1 MSSDWES
8 LVLATEAARRKVA
21 RLRSDLESRG
31 ATPRAAPSPPQRPPT
46 TSLDRLMEALD
57 AFPTI
62 VGYANS
68 RRPKGGAVAVDS
80 EAAVQDLLYYSLKP
94 LFGDLVYEQPT
105 EKGSATYSIGD
116 FHVPSL
122 KLILEAKYV
131 GRQADVKAR
140 AAEIAEDIWK
150 YATQTI
156 CECIVFFVYDPGFL
170 IPDRKNFARMSSATT
185 GDFKAKGREVEIV
198 TVVKP

>member
-1 MSSDWES
+1 MSTEWES
-8 LVLATEAARRKVA
+8 LMRGTEAARRKVA

-31 ATPRAAPSPPQRPPT
+31 ATSRAAPPPNQRPLT
-46 TSLDRLMEALD
+46 ASLDMLMDALG

-62 VGYANS
+62 AGYANS
-68 RRPKGGAVAVDS
+68 RRPKSGVAVDS
-80 EAAVQDLLYYSLKP
+80 EAAVQDLLFYSLKP

-105 EKGSATYSIGD
+105 EKGSAGYSIGD
-116 FHVPSL
+116 FHIPSL

-131 GRQADVKAR
+131 GAKADVKAR
-140 AAEIAEDIWK
+140 ADEIAEDIWK
-150 YATQTI
+150 YATQTT
-156 CECIVFFVYDPGFL
+156 CERIVFFVYDPGFL
-170 IPDRKNFARMSSATT
+170 IPDRKNFARMSSATA